1 MVTCSRAILDIQ
13 QTKLVAAALDPN
25 CREPDKVLPEPLSL
39 IAAFLQ
45 SCPWHR
51 KKMQTLYSLQ
61 CLSAGGSGWNALMAR
76 TSQCTASSGLPP
88 SSTFSFQYFTETR
101 QPMKVNN
108 LNLKLC
114 CAMEIGESIT
124 CVALRHQS
132 AAAGLQSLRPGE
144 ERPK

>member
-51 KKMQTLYSLQ
+51 KK
-61 CLSAGGSGWNALMAR
+61 CKI
-76 TSQCTASSGLPP
+76 CI
-88 SSTFSFQYFTETR
+88 
-101 QPMKVNN
+101 
-108 LNLKLC
+108 LC
-114 CAMEIGESIT
+114 NV
-124 CVALRHQS
+124 CVLE
-132 AAAGLQSLRPGE
+132 AAAGMHLWQEQVNVQLPQGCLHRQHF
-144 ERPK
+144 RFNILLKLANQ